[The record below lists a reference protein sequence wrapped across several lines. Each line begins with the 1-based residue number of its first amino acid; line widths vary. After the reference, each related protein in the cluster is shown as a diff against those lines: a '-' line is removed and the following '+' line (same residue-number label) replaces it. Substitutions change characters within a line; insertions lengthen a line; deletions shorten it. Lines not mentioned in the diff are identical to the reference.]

1 MFFYPLLHLKIG
13 FTHLAKPQ
21 GLGLLTKSNRTP
33 IIIRKNHHWSSSGF
47 WMKDTLA
54 RAVKGITIDQ
64 RKVLHFL
71 SL

>member
-13 FTHLAKPQ
+13 LTHLTKPQ

-33 IIIRKNHHWSSSGF
+33 IIIRKNYHWSSSGF
-47 WMKDTLA
+47 WMKNTLA
-54 RAVKGITIDQ
+54 GAVKGIAIDQ
-64 RKVLHFL
+64 RKILHLF